1 MEVRMMT
8 KTILVVEDEVKIR
21 ELLDQ
26 HLTNEGYEVL
36 QASNGAEAVEIVR
49 NQPVDLVILD
59 LMMPVMDGYATLR
72 ELRNINRRLPVI
84 MLTAKT
90 EEIDMLLGLEL
101 GADDYMTKPFS
112 LRELTA
118 RIKSVLRRVCDE
130 IESKDRFSQE
140 QIVRGNLRILPEEYE
155 AYIDGEKAN
164 LTPTEFKILMAL
176 ARKPGRVFSRLQLM
190 SVAMGEEYINYER
203 SIDTHVSNLRK
214 KIEEDPANPKHVLTV
229 YGIGYRFG
237 TEQ

>member
-8 KTILVVEDEVKIR
+8 KTILVVDDEVKIR